1 MLTKKKK
8 IIILSVMAVLL
19 VATGYLNITLNNSI
33 SEQVSGTN
41 TIVSSGNF
49 FQTYRQDRTNTRNQ
63 EIAYLDAIL
72 ANDASS
78 NEAKELAETKKV
90 ALIQTME
97 LELVIEGLIKA
108 KGFEDVVVT
117 NTTTNVNIIVK
128 GTELTTSE
136 VSQIVSVVKDQT
148 GKDIDNIKIIPIE

>member
-1 MLTKKKK
+1 
-8 IIILSVMAVLL
+8 MAVLL
-19 VATGYLNITLNNSI
+19 VATGYLNITLNNKI
-33 SEQVSGTN
+33 TEQVN
-41 TIVSSGNF
+41 TGNVATSGNF

-63 EIAYLDAIL
+63 EIAYLDAII
-72 ANDASS
+72 ASASS
-78 NEAKELAETKKV
+78 SDEAKELAESKKV
-90 ALIQTME
+90 ALVQTME

-108 KGFEDVVVT
+108 KGFDDVVVT
-117 NTTTNVNIIVK
+117 NTSSNVNIIVK